1 MYIYIYI
8 YICLYVHIC
17 PYIQVDTAHQL
28 TRALN
33 ILVLRL
39 AQQAPVTTVFASLLR
54 LIKGCIPE
62 IKHESSVK
70 KIISPG
76 SKVISRLILRV
87 VSDEVSRMNS
97 FQRDHAMMK
106 RILYG
111 LHCFFNGHPEITADE
126 IPFCTAKTLLDQV
139 MKSVGGEKVASIMN
153 GLSLV
158 TELSYHVPKNSLLS
172 KLVSKYLNAIN
183 SNDNNAVHG
192 TTKDHQEM
200 VNIID
205 DITSARDKS
214 IPIQKLHHLISAN
227 PDIDVHAYLQRISS
241 AFRKFVLDALTKLDG
256 NIFIIRTYTT
266 HINMYQ
272 TYMNSHIHMLIHIHY
287 CFRWQ
292 SVEII
297 SGESSP
303 EADNRYMRAHT
314 YIYSYVFIHAYI
326 FTHTFVQTYIHIY
339 SNCDWESHS

>member
-1 MYIYIYI
+1 MHARI
-8 YICLYVHIC
+8 YICIYTYIYVCLYIHIC
-17 PYIQVDTAHQL
+17 LCIQVDTAHQL

-97 FQRDHAMMK
+97 FQRDQAMMK

-158 TELSYHVPKNSLLS
+158 TELSYPVPKNSLLS
-172 KLVSKYLNAIN
+172 KLVSKYLTAIN

-214 IPIQKLHHLISAN
+214 VPIQKLHHLISAN

-256 NIFIIRTYTT
+256 NIFT
-266 HINMYQ
+266 HTNINSYE
-272 TYMNSHIHMLIHIHY
+272 Y
-287 CFRWQ
+287 
-292 SVEII
+292 I
-297 SGESSP
+297 SNIYSLT
-303 EADNRYMRAHT
+303 HT
-314 YIYSYVFIHAYI
+314 YARSY
-326 FTHTFVQTYIHIY
+326 TLLL
-339 SNCDWESHS
+339 